1 MAGMTAPT
9 EHNHPII
16 SIRLWLCMYV
26 STFLQQRL
34 RGGRKRQ
41 TCVCVCA
48 RACTSVYLC
57 IYVVLSHFNH
67 TEQDLDLLSGVLEL
81 DFFLPDLDE
90 TVHVLLSEA
99 AQLNQDET
107 SNPPP
112 FGDWHCEHSPANGR
126 ISDKD
131 RESLPPFLLLHLEIE
146 KEYEAINFNG
156 CSLACTSVITG
167 TDFILFTLSLL
178 YFIWRKGP
186 YGENS
191 FCFVFWGGRENLS
204 FVCVICFLCVYY
216 SRHSHYTF
224 PGCFLGKQSG

>member
-1 MAGMTAPT
+1 MAVRVCV
-9 EHNHPII
+9 NI
-16 SIRLWLCMYV
+16 SATTLA
-26 STFLQQRL
+26 
-34 RGGRKRQ
+34 GGEKASDV
-41 TCVCVCA
+41 CVCVCA

-67 TEQDLDLLSGVLEL
+67 TEQDLLSGVLEL

-90 TVHVLLSEA
+90 TVHVLLCEA

-112 FGDWHCEHSPANGR
+112 LGDWHCEHSPANGR

-146 KEYEAINFNG
+146 KEYETINFNG

-167 TDFILFTLSLL
+167 THFILFTLSLL
-178 YFIWRKGP
+178 YFIWHKGP
-186 YGENS
+186 YGENRFS
-191 FCFVFWGGRENLS
+191 FFGGGERISLLY
-204 FVCVICFLCVYY
+204 V
-216 SRHSHYTF
+216 
-224 PGCFLGKQSG
+224 

>member
-1 MAGMTAPT
+1 MAVRVCV
-9 EHNHPII
+9 NI
-16 SIRLWLCMYV
+16 SATTLA
-26 STFLQQRL
+26 
-34 RGGRKRQ
+34 GGEKASDV
-41 TCVCVCA
+41 CVCVCA

-67 TEQDLDLLSGVLEL
+67 TEQDLLSGFLEL
-81 DFFLPDLDE
+81 DFFPPDLDE
-90 TVHVLLSEA
+90 TVHVLLCEA

-112 FGDWHCEHSPANGR
+112 LGDWHCEHSPANGR

-186 YGENS
+186 YGENRFS
-191 FCFVFWGGRENLS
+191 FFGGGRENLS

>member
-1 MAGMTAPT
+1 MYVNWLSRRTIVAGMTAPT

-112 FGDWHCEHSPANGR
+112 P
-126 ISDKD
+126 
-131 RESLPPFLLLHLEIE
+131 L
-146 KEYEAINFNG
+146 
-156 CSLACTSVITG
+156 VTG
-167 TDFILFTLSLL
+167 TVNTPQQMEEFQTRTERVCHYFFC
-178 YFIWRKGP
+178 FIWK
-186 YGENS
+186 
-191 FCFVFWGGRENLS
+191 
-204 FVCVICFLCVYY
+204 
-216 SRHSHYTF
+216 
-224 PGCFLGKQSG
+224 